1 MNVFCG
7 MMGTGISRKALDV
20 FIYIFIYVCCHFKYH
35 HHGCQI
41 DCEKRK
47 DIVIS
52 VDAFGTK
59 SGYQALVI
67 LSVSYFLGSV
77 FVERKHPSG
86 SDDIVLESQLTK
98 GQ

>member
-41 DCEKRK
+41 DCKK
-47 DIVIS
+47 CQDIVIS

-59 SGYQALVI
+59 SSYQALAI
-67 LSVSYFLGSV
+67 LSAVNFTENYFLESV
-77 FVERKHPSG
+77 
-86 SDDIVLESQLTK
+86 L
-98 GQ
+98 